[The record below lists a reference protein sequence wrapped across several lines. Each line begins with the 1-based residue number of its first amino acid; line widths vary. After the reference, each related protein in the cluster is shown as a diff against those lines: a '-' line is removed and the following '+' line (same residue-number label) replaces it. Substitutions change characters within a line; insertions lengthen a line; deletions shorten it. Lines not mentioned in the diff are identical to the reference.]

1 MSLCR
6 IVKLDLVIISGHTA
20 RKLKTRNGCCRDC
33 QRVNRLMIVIILL
46 MKVLPTGILYGAHGH
61 MRIKLS
67 IPLAVMKGDIW
78 YHLFPGGME
87 LLKLRLACNHCRRPS
102 SLLLS
107 AYCGSSNA
115 FHGEEAKSLAGVD
128 NVLSCCA

>member
-78 YHLFPGGME
+78 YHLFPGGNGAPE
-87 LLKLRLACNHCRRPS
+87 TTTGLQPLQEAIITVVKCLLWII
-102 SLLLS
+102 
-107 AYCGSSNA
+107 
-115 FHGEEAKSLAGVD
+115 
-128 NVLSCCA
+128 